1 MPATARAAGHAHAA
15 SILAPVDLMLAEVLS
30 QAEFGLTLRCGSPAA
45 LERPVAGAEVVE
57 VDRPVELSAK
67 DHILL
72 TTGVRLR
79 GNPGLQR
86 QLVAESQSRGV
97 VAIGFGVGLVF
108 RSTPRAMLDEARQ
121 RDFPVFEV
129 PLEVPFRDIIG
140 YINRSLLSD
149 DFYSLKRT
157 VWVQNT
163 LLGALGESHP
173 EEGLAS
179 RLAGIVNGSALLYRP
194 GGAVAA
200 RAGDAPEGAI
210 WAELQRRD
218 QQLEVFET
226 DGWRVVTAPILVD
239 GALRF
244 WLAMASRAELG
255 TPEMARPL
263 IQVAERLL
271 SLIELAREVG
281 IVEERVRRSDLL
293 DELLDPQRNREVSR
307 ERLELFGFRPDLPV
321 RVALIAVTTPAP
333 GPAVRR
339 QPAVLS
345 EAARLVAN
353 AATGTSHPY
362 LLGQSRQ
369 HLVLLVQG
377 DELPLEAWTKGLLA
391 AGLEAHAAVG
401 RPVATLDRV
410 ADSRGDALL
419 ALDFLLRDG
428 SASGRVLWFEDF
440 AFVDALLCGSD
451 PGQLR
456 ARCEL
461 VLGPLRA
468 HPHLLETLDAYLMS
482 DLNVNVAARRLH
494 VHPNSVRYR
503 LGRVEEIADCSLH
516 DLAAVVEL
524 YVALRAETRLG
535 DPPS

>member
-1 MPATARAAGHAHAA
+1 
-15 SILAPVDLMLAEVLS
+15 VDLTLAEVLG
-30 QAEFGLTLRCGSPAA
+30 QGEFGLVLRCGSPTA
-45 LERPVAGAEVVE
+45 LGQAVAGAEVVE
-57 VDRPVELSAK
+57 VDRPVELSAN

-86 QLVAESQSRGV
+86 QLVVESQSRGV
-97 VAIGFGVGLVF
+97 VAIGFGVGLGF
-108 RSTPRAMLDEARQ
+108 RSTPKALLDEARK

-129 PLEVPFRDIIG
+129 PLEIPFRDIIG
-140 YINRSLLSD
+140 YINRSLLSH
-149 DFYSLKRT
+149 DFHSLKRT
-157 VWVQNT
+157 VSVQNT

-173 EEGLAS
+173 EDGLAR
-179 RLAGIVNGSALLYRP
+179 RLAGIVSGSALLYRP
-194 GGAVAA
+194 SGAVAA

-210 WAELQRRD
+210 WAELQRRE
-218 QQLEVFET
+218 QCVQAFET

-239 GALRF
+239 GALRY
-244 WLAMASRAELG
+244 WLALASRTELAD
-255 TPEMARPL
+255 MARPL
-263 IQVAERLL
+263 VQVAERLL
-271 SLIELAREVG
+271 RLVELSREVG

-293 DELLDPQRNREVSR
+293 DELLDPERNREVSR

-321 RVALIAVTTPAP
+321 RIALIAVAGKGT
-333 GPAVRR
+333 GGRR
-339 QPAVLS
+339 QPAALT
-345 EAARLVAN
+345 EAARLIDN
-353 AATGTSHPY
+353 AVTGTAHPY
-362 LLGQSRQ
+362 LLGQSRH

-377 DELPLEAWTKGLLA
+377 DDVPLEAWTKTLLVS
-391 AGLEAHAAVG
+391 GLEARAAVG

-428 SASGRVLWFEDF
+428 SSPGRVLWFEDF
-440 AFVDALLCGSD
+440 AFVDALLCGAD

-468 HPHLLETLDAYLMS
+468 HPHLLETLDAYLTS
-482 DLNVNVAARRLH
+482 NLNVNVAARRLH

-503 LGRVEEIADCSLH
+503 LSRVEELIDRSLN

-524 YVALRAETRLG
+524 YVALRAETRLEG
-535 DPPS
+535 TSG

>member
-1 MPATARAAGHAHAA
+1 
-15 SILAPVDLMLAEVLS
+15 VDLTLAEVLS
-30 QAEFGLTLRCGSPAA
+30 QAEFGLVLRCGPPAA
-45 LERPVAGAEVVE
+45 LEQTVAGAEVVE

-97 VAIGFGVGLVF
+97 IAIGFGVGLVF
-108 RSTPRAMLDEARQ
+108 RSTPRALLDEARQ

-140 YINRSLLSD
+140 YINRSMLSD

-173 EEGLAS
+173 EEGLAR
-179 RLAGIVNGSALLYRP
+179 RLAGIVNGSVLLYRP
-194 GGAVAA
+194 GGALAA
-200 RAGDAPEGAI
+200 RAGDAPDGAI

-218 QQLEVFET
+218 QQVEVFEAE
-226 DGWRVVTAPILVD
+226 DWRVVTAPILVD
-239 GALRF
+239 GALRY
-244 WLAMASRAELG
+244 WLAMASRAELA
-255 TPEMARPL
+255 EMARPL
-263 IQVAERLL
+263 VEVAERLL
-271 SLIELAREVG
+271 RLIELAREVG

-293 DELLDPQRNREVSR
+293 DDLLDPQRNREVSR

-321 RVALIAVTTPAP
+321 RVALIAVTAHGTPA
-333 GPAVRR
+333 RR
-339 QPAVLS
+339 QPAALS

-353 AATGTSHPY
+353 AATGTIHPY

-377 DELPLEAWTKGLLA
+377 DDLPLESWTKALLA
-391 AGLEAHAAVG
+391 SGLEACAAVG

-428 SASGRVLWFEDF
+428 SPSGRVLWFEDF

-503 LGRVEEIADCSLH
+503 LGRMEEIADCSLH

-535 DPPS
+535 DAPI

>member
-1 MPATARAAGHAHAA
+1 
-15 SILAPVDLMLAEVLS
+15 VDLTLAEVLS
-30 QAEFGLTLRCGSPAA
+30 QAEFGLVLRCGSPAA
-45 LERPVAGAEVVE
+45 LEQAVAGAEVVE

-97 VAIGFGVGLVF
+97 IAIGFGIGLVF
-108 RSTPRAMLDEARQ
+108 RTIPKAMLDEARQ

-140 YINRSLLSD
+140 YINRSMLSD

-173 EEGLAS
+173 EEGLAR
-179 RLAGIVNGSALLYRP
+179 RLAGIVNGSVLLYRP
-194 GGAVAA
+194 GGALAA
-200 RAGDAPEGAI
+200 RAGDAPDGAI

-218 QQLEVFET
+218 QQVEVFEAE
-226 DGWRVVTAPILVD
+226 DWRVVTAPILVD

-244 WLAMASRAELG
+244 WLAMASQSELG
-255 TPEMARPL
+255 TPQMARPL
-263 IQVAERLL
+263 IPVAERLL
-271 SLIELAREVG
+271 RLIELAREVG

-321 RVALIAVTTPAP
+321 RVALIAVTAQGTA
-333 GPAVRR
+333 ARR
-339 QPAVLS
+339 QPVALP

-353 AATGTSHPY
+353 AATGTIHPY

-369 HLVLLVQG
+369 HLVLLLQG
-377 DELPLEAWTKGLLA
+377 DDLPLEAWTKALLA
-391 AGLEAHAAVG
+391 SGLEACAAVG

-428 SASGRVLWFEDF
+428 SSSGRVLWFEDF
-440 AFVDALLCGSD
+440 AFIDALLCGAD

-461 VLGPLRA
+461 VLGRLRT

-503 LGRVEEIADCSLH
+503 LGRVEEIVDRSLH
-516 DLAAVVEL
+516 DLAAVLEL

-535 DPPS
+535 DASI